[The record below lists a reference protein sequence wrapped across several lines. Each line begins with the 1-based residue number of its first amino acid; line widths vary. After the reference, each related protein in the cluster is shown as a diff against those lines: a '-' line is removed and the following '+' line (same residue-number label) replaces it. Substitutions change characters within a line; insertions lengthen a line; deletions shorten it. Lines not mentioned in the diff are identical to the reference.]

1 MKRRK
6 LLLLLALP
14 LGLLVAL
21 YAVALL
27 PAVQRAVALRAAAR
41 VPGLTLRLDRLSVGW
56 GSAEVRGLEA
66 EYQGNRLRIPQ
77 LDAEYSGLA
86 FLLRRELR
94 VQSIAAAD
102 IVLSAPTDSAK
113 APGGETVPVPATPAA
128 AFAGFLAP
136 ITLPFPVAVDSAELA
151 GRVELPAGRGV
162 QFSVHGR
169 LLAPGAEA
177 APAVRLDWTDTEAAA
192 GALSELHWV
201 GEVRIRETAAG
212 AISQLALDGVLAADA
227 AAGAVGRGLRVNL
240 EARHDA
246 AGGPETVEVSVRL
259 PAAKPGQEPLV
270 RVQVE
275 HRPGDGRLT
284 GDWSVHAR
292 RDQVAVL
299 APKATWPEFTAEAK
313 GQFSGDSATGDF
325 STTGRATGDVSQL
338 RRLGVAFAGLEGLTG
353 QMDFAVERTGVEVKL
368 SKLEA
373 AIDSGTAHV
382 LRIAALQPVSFRL
395 DTGAVAFAQPEND
408 LLRVEIVALPVTWLQ
423 PWMEGCT
430 LEGREITG
438 TFAVAAAADGRRV
451 VLRAAQPLV
460 LDALSVRRAGKLLV
474 DRVRIALSPRVEHAG
489 KSTRLLVPDLLLT
502 TVAGDRV
509 DVTLDLTL
517 DLDTL
522 TLGFAGTLRGA
533 LPTLLRPFA
542 PVALGALQV
551 EADLAGTWRKTT
563 LTSDWRGSEL
573 ALRTAKAALRRN
585 GGSAVFAATALQPLT
600 LRLSD
605 GELVPERPGDPAARL
620 EFGGLPLAWAQ
631 PWLTDMTLDGT
642 LTSGECRLQG
652 AGRDWTVETLRPV
665 AFSGVRYARG
675 GRTILEAFEGQ
686 VGLRANVRDDSW
698 AVENLDLQVR
708 PGALLTGG
716 TLKVGLEAKQDA
728 AGRGSL
734 KLPLSVDCDGRHT
747 ELRLEGEWS
756 AGGAGPVSATA
767 RLTGDTVHLRDLSW
781 IGALPTAVAQATATS
796 PVAPVGKKK
805 QKTEAVGRSARD
817 ERPFWA
823 GLGGRLEVEV
833 QRLMLDADEITGVQ
847 AVAVCDAQ
855 HLALEK
861 LSGRT
866 KSSELAGRIGVGFDA
881 TRSQPYSLQGDC
893 TVPGFDL
900 GALLR
905 AAVPGEAPTVE
916 TVLDITAKVEGQ
928 GSTLDD
934 LLAGVRGDFVLKGG
948 PGVLRIKDKRVEKAQ
963 ALGGLVLG
971 LLSKDKPQ
979 PAVAAGSQLLEE
991 LREFHFEQL
1000 EASLLR
1006 AEDLNLQV
1014 RTLDIRSANKRF
1026 TGSGVAKHA
1035 AGKGVIEYP
1044 LQLEL
1049 RLAGK
1054 DDFAALLEQA
1064 RLLDGT
1070 KDELGYLRMREPFP
1084 VSGTL
1089 VKPDWKKMLLLFGA
1103 GLAFGR

>member
-21 YAVALL
+21 YVVAML
-27 PAVQRAVALRAAAR
+27 PVVQRAAALRAAAR
-41 VPGLTLRLDRLSVGW
+41 VPGLTLRLERLSVGW

-66 EYQGNRLRIPQ
+66 EYQGNRIRIPQ
-77 LDAEYSGLA
+77 LDAEYSGMA

-94 VQSIAAAD
+94 VQSLAVPD
-102 IVLSAPTDSAK
+102 FVLSASPEVVQVSGTSTA
-113 APGGETVPVPATPAA
+113 PVPASPAA

-136 ITLPFPVAVDSAELA
+136 ITLPFPVAIDSAELA
-151 GRVELPAGRGV
+151 GRVELPAGRGL

-177 APAVRLDWTDTEAAA
+177 APAVRLDWTDAGGDA
-192 GALSELHWV
+192 GALRELHWV
-201 GEVRIRETAAG
+201 GEVRIRETATG

-227 AAGAVGRGLRVNL
+227 AAGSAGRGLRVNL
-240 EARHDA
+240 TARHEA
-246 AGGPETVEVSVRL
+246 AGGPETVEASVRL
-259 PAAKPGQEPLV
+259 PAAKPGQDPLV
-270 RVQVE
+270 WVQVE
-275 HRPGDGRLT
+275 HRPGDGRVT
-284 GDWSVHAR
+284 GDWSVRAR
-292 RDQVAVL
+292 RDQVVVL
-299 APKATWPEFTAEAK
+299 APKAAWPEFTAEAK
-313 GQFSGDSATGDF
+313 GHFSGSSATGDF
-325 STTGRATGDVSQL
+325 ATTGHATGDVSQL
-338 RRLGVAFAGLEGLTG
+338 RKLGAAFAGFEALTG
-353 QMDFAVERTGVEVKL
+353 QMDFAVERTGPDVKL

-373 AIDSGTAHV
+373 TVDSGSAHV
-382 LRIAALQPVSFRL
+382 LRVATLQPVGYRL
-395 DTGAVAFAQPEND
+395 DTGEVAFAQPEND
-408 LLRVEIVALPVTWLQ
+408 LLRLEIVALPVAWLQ
-423 PWMEGCT
+423 PWLAGCT
-430 LEGREITG
+430 VEGREITG

-451 VLRAAQPLV
+451 VLRAPQPLV
-460 LDALSVRRAGKLLV
+460 LDTLTVRRAGKVLL
-474 DRVRIALSPRVEHAG
+474 DRARIALSPRIEHAG
-489 KSTRLLVPDLLLT
+489 MATRLLVSDLVLT
-502 TVAGDRV
+502 TEVGDRI
-509 DVTLDLTL
+509 DGTIDLNLDRGALTL
-517 DLDTL
+517 D
-522 TLGFAGTLRGA
+522 FASTVRGT

-551 EADLAGTWRKTT
+551 EADLAGVW
-563 LTSDWRGSEL
+563 SQNSL

-585 GGSAVFAATALQPLT
+585 GGGAVFAATALQPLT

-605 GELVPERPGDPAARL
+605 GELVPERPGDPAARF
-620 EFGGLPLAWAQ
+620 EFGGLPLAWLQ
-631 PWLTDMTLDGT
+631 PWLTDATLDGT
-642 LTSGECRLQG
+642 LGSGECRLQG
-652 AGRDWTVETLRPV
+652 AGRDWTVETLRPL

-675 GRTILEAFEGQ
+675 GRTIVEGFEGQ
-686 VGLRANVRDDSW
+686 LGLRANVRDDSW
-698 AVENLDLQVR
+698 AVENLDLQLR
-708 PGALLTGG
+708 PGALLAGG
-716 TLKVGLEAKQDA
+716 MLKVGLEAKQDA

-734 KLPLSVDCDGRHT
+734 KLPMVIDSGGRHT
-747 ELRLEGEWS
+747 AFRLEGEWS
-756 AGGAGPVSATA
+756 AGAAGPVSATA

-781 IGALPTAVAQATATS
+781 LGALPSAVAQATAA
-796 PVAPVGKKK
+796 PPPAPVGKKK
-805 QKTEAVGRSARD
+805 PKTAAAVRPAKD

-833 QRLMLDADEITGVQ
+833 QRLVLEAEEITGVQ

-855 HLALEK
+855 HVALEK

-866 KSSELAGRIGVGFDA
+866 KSAPLAAKIGVTFDSA
-881 TRSQPYSLQGDC
+881 KDQPYALQGDC
-893 TVPGFDL
+893 SFPGFDL

-905 AAVPGEAPTVE
+905 AAVPGEEPTVE

-928 GSTLDD
+928 GATLDD
-934 LLAGVRGDFVLKGG
+934 LVAGVRGDFVLKGG

-971 LLSKDKPQ
+971 LLSKDKSQ
-979 PAVAAGSQLLEE
+979 PAVTAGSRLLEE
-991 LREFHFEQL
+991 LREFRFEQL
-1000 EASLLR
+1000 DASLLR

-1026 TGSGVAKHA
+1026 TGSGVAKHVT
-1035 AGKGVIEYP
+1035 GKEVIEYP

-1070 KDELGYLRMREPFP
+1070 KDELGYLVMREPFP